1 MTTPLAI
8 DWVEAVQVSVTGF
21 AGVFVTL
28 TLLYLCT
35 LLYGAAVRRFDGST
49 AKDEK

>member
-1 MTTPLAI
+1 MTAPLAI
-8 DWVEAVQVSVTGF
+8 DWIEAAQVSITGF
-21 AGVFVTL
+21 VGVFVTL

-35 LLYGAAVRRFDGST
+35 LLYGAAVRRFDGSA